1 MPKLIEKYEL
11 RDIFNGDESGL
22 FYKATPNKTM
32 IYKNMS
38 ANSVKSEKERLILL
52 FCANAD
58 GSEKLKPVC
67 IGKSAN
73 PRYFKTVN
81 KANLPVYY
89 RHNVKAWMTEQIFR
103 EWLQRLD
110 SEFRSQNRRIL
121 LLLDNFSG
129 HKENKNNAPFKLT
142 NIELHFYPP
151 NCTSIL
157 QPMNQGI
164 IQNFKTTYRR
174 HLIQERLEAI
184 ENNST
189 IPVIDVYS
197 AIIKI
202 NKAWKSVTKE
212 TIANCF
218 SKGGI
223 KKQSICS
230 YAEFQDNTIES
241 IKQFQASWQQLNN
254 KEGTFNFNMDAYMNI
269 DSDLN
274 CHGVLSDEELIRT
287 IQSTQEEDDDQD
299 ELNQETPEIVI
310 ITKNQAAL
318 HLKELRQFFM
328 SQNNDTS
335 SALTKI
341 DDLEGL
347 VFSNTNFVH
356 NPSTSFL

>member
-1 MPKLIEKYEL
+1 MEV
-11 RDIFNGDESGL
+11 S
-22 FYKATPNKTM
+22 
-32 IYKNMS
+32 
-38 ANSVKSEKERLILL
+38 
-52 FCANAD
+52 
-58 GSEKLKPVC
+58 
-67 IGKSAN
+67 
-73 PRYFKTVN
+73 
-81 KANLPVYY
+81 
-89 RHNVKAWMTEQIFR
+89 
-103 EWLQRLD
+103 
-110 SEFRSQNRRIL
+110 
-121 LLLDNFSG
+121 
-129 HKENKNNAPFKLT
+129 HKK
-142 NIELHFYPP
+142 
-151 NCTSIL
+151 
-157 QPMNQGI
+157 
-164 IQNFKTTYRR
+164 
-174 HLIQERLEAI
+174 
-184 ENNST
+184 
-189 IPVIDVYS
+189 
-197 AIIKI
+197 
-202 NKAWKSVTKE
+202 

-218 SKGGI
+218 SKRGI
-223 KKQSICS
+223 KKKSICS

>member
-1 MPKLIEKYEL
+1 MFIRQLLKSTKLGSQSQKNYSEL
-11 RDIFNGDESGL
+11 FQS
-22 FYKATPNKTM
+22 T
-32 IYKNMS
+32 
-38 ANSVKSEKERLILL
+38 
-52 FCANAD
+52 
-58 GSEKLKPVC
+58 
-67 IGKSAN
+67 
-73 PRYFKTVN
+73 
-81 KANLPVYY
+81 
-89 RHNVKAWMTEQIFR
+89 RHQ
-103 EWLQRLD
+103 
-110 SEFRSQNRRIL
+110 
-121 LLLDNFSG
+121 
-129 HKENKNNAPFKLT
+129 
-142 NIELHFYPP
+142 
-151 NCTSIL
+151 
-157 QPMNQGI
+157 
-164 IQNFKTTYRR
+164 
-174 HLIQERLEAI
+174 
-184 ENNST
+184 
-189 IPVIDVYS
+189 
-197 AIIKI
+197 
-202 NKAWKSVTKE
+202 
-212 TIANCF
+212 
-218 SKGGI
+218 
-223 KKQSICS
+223 KKSICS